1 MAWRRIASR
10 ECELVLGSLAVLT
23 AVLLLIAPA
32 AAHVGNPDVYFQG
45 AAGPYHL
52 IITIRTPQMI
62 PGTADVEILSATP
75 GISKITVVPL
85 YIVGPGAKYP
95 PVSDLLAQSKEDPQ
109 YFSGKIW
116 LMESGSWQVRVQVEG
131 AQGAGELAVPV
142 AAAARR
148 TLPMQRSLG
157 ILLFALMSLLV
168 VAIISIVGAARREA
182 TLTPGEFPS
191 AERSRRGRWMML
203 GTAVIVFGVL
213 YFGNWWWNSE
223 ASAKAR
229 QMIYKP
235 PPLDV
240 SLEPNGKLLLKM
252 GESAWHRNR
261 PETVMTALM
270 PDHGHLMHLFLLR
283 EPGMDRFYHLHP
295 RIVLPKPGL
304 HPLNGTSFETDL
316 PAIPAGR
323 YQVFADVVRV
333 SGFPDTM
340 IAEIDLP
347 DISGAALTGDDSAA
361 ASSALPGE
369 GARANSTGDATGSTG
384 ASGSSATKV
393 ATVSVTPDGAT
404 VILPDGYKM
413 TWERGTAPFTA
424 NHFVWLRFRLETP
437 DGKPVRDSEPY
448 MGMAGHAEI
457 VRSDRSVFAHIHP
470 DGSVAMAALE
480 LTQKNSAQ
488 GNADG
493 SAQAGVNAG
502 GGMNGTGMSG
512 MDMSVDP
519 RSAEVSFPYGF
530 PKAGEYRIFVQM
542 KRGGTIETGVFD
554 TQVIP

>member
-1 MAWRRIASR
+1 MRRRGITWRARDLALAW
-10 ECELVLGSLAVLT
+10 V

-32 AAHVGNPDVYFQG
+32 GAHVGNPDVYFQG

-95 PVSDLLAQSKEDPQ
+95 PVGDLLAQSNEDPQ

-142 AAAARR
+142 PAAARR
-148 TLPMQRSLG
+148 TLPMQKSLG

-182 TLTPGEFPS
+182 TLPPGESPS
-191 AERSRRGRWMML
+191 AERSRRGRWVML
-203 GTAVIVFGVL
+203 AAAVVVFGIL

-223 ASAKAR
+223 ASAKTR

-240 SLEPNGKLLLKM
+240 TLDPNGKLLLKM
-252 GESAWHRNR
+252 GESAWHRDR
-261 PETVMTALM
+261 PETVMTNLI

-295 RIVLPKPGL
+295 QLVPLEPGL
-304 HPLNGTSFETDL
+304 HANPGISFETDL
-316 PAIPAGR
+316 PAVPAGR
-323 YQVFADVVRV
+323 YQVFAVVVRE

-340 IAEIDLP
+340 IAEINLP
-347 DISGAALTGDDSAA
+347 DIPGVALTGDNSAA
-361 ASSALPGE
+361 ASPPLSAAAANANYDGDSNRTSAANVAAEKASITPE
-369 GARANSTGDATGSTG
+369 GATAT
-384 ASGSSATKV
+384 
-393 ATVSVTPDGAT
+393 
-404 VILPDGYKM
+404 LPDGYRM
-413 TWERGTAPFTA
+413 IWERGTAPFVA

-437 DGKPVRDSEPY
+437 DGKPVSDSEPY

-457 VRSDRSVFAHIHP
+457 VNSDRTVFAHIHP

-480 LTQKNSAQ
+480 LTQKNSAS
-488 GNADG
+488 GNAG
-493 SAQAGVNAG
+493 TNAQTEANAG
-502 GGMNGTGMSG
+502 GNMAG
-512 MDMSVDP
+512 MDMSMTP

-530 PKAGEYRIFVQM
+530 PKSGEYRIFVQM
-542 KRGGTIETGVFD
+542 KRGGVIETGVFD
-554 TQVIP
+554 TQVLP

>member
-1 MAWRRIASR
+1 MREIAIA
-10 ECELVLGSLAVLT
+10 CA

-32 AAHVGNPDVYFQG
+32 WAHVGNPDVYFQG

-95 PVSDLLAQSKEDPQ
+95 PVGDLLIQSNEDPQ
-109 YFSGKIW
+109 YFSGTIW

-131 AQGAGELAVPV
+131 AQGTGELAVPV
-142 AAAARR
+142 PAAARR
-148 TLPMQRSLG
+148 TMPMEKSLG
-157 ILLFALMSLLV
+157 VLLFALMSLLV

-182 TLTPGEFPS
+182 TLPPGEVPS
-191 AERSRRGRWMML
+191 AERSRRGRWVML
-203 GTAVIVFGVL
+203 GAALVVFGIL

-229 QMIYKP
+229 QMIYKA

-240 SLEPNGKLLLKM
+240 SLEPGGKLLLKM
-252 GESAWHRNR
+252 GDSAWHRTR
-261 PETVMTALM
+261 PETVMTTLM

-295 RIVLPKPGL
+295 QLVPLEPGL
-304 HPLNGTSFETDL
+304 HAITAISFATDL

-323 YQVFADVVRV
+323 YQVFADVVRE

-347 DISGAALTGDDSAA
+347 DIPGVALTGDNSSVA
-361 ASSALPGE
+361 ASPLSAN
-369 GARANSTGDATGSTG
+369 GAPANSTGDRSDPRR
-384 ASGSSATKV
+384 SSATTA
-393 ATVSVTPDGAT
+393 ATINVTPDGTTA
-404 VILPDGYKM
+404 ILPDGYKM
-413 TWERGTAPFTA
+413 IWERGTAPFVA

-437 DGKPVRDSEPY
+437 DGKQVSDAEPY

-457 VRSDRSVFAHIHP
+457 VNSDRSVFAHIHP

-480 LTQKNSAQ
+480 LAQKNSAA
-488 GNADG
+488 GNAAPGADPG
-493 SAQAGVNAG
+493 LNAG
-502 GGMNGTGMSG
+502 KDMRSMS
-512 MDMSVDP
+512 MPMASPSD
-519 RSAEVSFPYGF
+519 EVSFPYGF
-530 PKAGEYRIFVQM
+530 PKPGEYRLFVQM

-554 TQVIP
+554 TQVVP

>member
-1 MAWRRIASR
+1 MPRPALPSR
-10 ECELVLGSLAVLT
+10 ARELALASLAVLI

-32 AAHVGNPDVYFQG
+32 WAHVGNPDVYFQG
-45 AAGPYHL
+45 TAGPYHL

-75 GISKITVVPL
+75 GVSKVTVVPL

-95 PVSDLLAQSKEDPQ
+95 PVGDLLVQSKEDPQ
-109 YFSGKIW
+109 YFFGKIW

-142 AAAARR
+142 PAAARR
-148 TLPMQRSLG
+148 TLPMQRSLS

-182 TLTPGEFPS
+182 TLPPGELPS
-191 AERSRRGRWMML
+191 AERSHRGRWVML
-203 GTAVIVFGVL
+203 GTALVVFGVL
-213 YFGNWWWNSE
+213 YFGNSWWNSE
-223 ASAKAR
+223 ASAKTR

-235 PPLDV
+235 PPLEV
-240 SLEPNGKLLLKM
+240 SLEPGGKLLLKM
-252 GESAWHRNR
+252 GNSEWHRTR

-270 PDHGHLMHLFLLR
+270 PDHGHLMHLFLIR

-295 RIVLPKPGL
+295 PLVLPEPGL
-304 HPLNGTSFETDL
+304 HPHHEPSFEMEL

-323 YQVFADVVRV
+323 YQVFADVVRE

-340 IAEIDLP
+340 IAEIGLP
-347 DISGAALTGDDSAA
+347 DIPGVALTGDNSAA
-361 ASSALPGE
+361 ASSPLPAD
-369 GARANSTGDATGSTG
+369 GARANSSSD
-384 ASGSSATKV
+384 ASGTNGTMT
-393 ATVSVTPDGAT
+393 ATVNVTPDGTTA
-404 VILPDGYKM
+404 ILPDGYRM
-413 TWERGTAPFTA
+413 FWERGTAPFTA

-437 DGKPVRDSEPY
+437 DGKPVSDSEPY

-457 VRSDRSVFAHIHP
+457 VNSDRSVFAHIHP

-480 LTQKNSAQ
+480 LAQQNSSQ
-488 GNADG
+488 GNGGAN
-493 SAQAGVNAG
+493 AQ
-502 GGMNGTGMSG
+502 TGANPGNDMAG
-512 MDMSVDP
+512 MDMSMDP

-530 PKAGEYRIFVQM
+530 PKAGEYRLFVQM

-554 TQVIP
+554 TQVLP

>member
-1 MAWRRIASR
+1 MPRRRIASR
-10 ECELVLGSLAVLT
+10 ARELALASL

-32 AAHVGNPDVYFQG
+32 WAHVGNPDVYFQG

-95 PVSDLLAQSKEDPQ
+95 PVGDLLAQSKEDPQ
-109 YFSGKIW
+109 YFSGQIW

-142 AAAARR
+142 PAAARR

-182 TLTPGEFPS
+182 TLPPGELPS

-203 GTAVIVFGVL
+203 GTAVVVFGIL

-240 SLEPNGKLLLKM
+240 SLEPNGKLFLKM
-252 GESAWHRNR
+252 GDSAWHRDR
-261 PETVMTALM
+261 PETVMTNLM

-283 EPGMDRFYHLHP
+283 EAGMDRFYHLHP
-295 RIVLPKPGL
+295 QIVPLEPGL
-304 HPLNGTSFETDL
+304 HANPGISFETDL

-323 YQVFADVVRV
+323 YQVFADVVRE

-340 IAEIDLP
+340 SAEINLP
-347 DISGAALTGDDSAA
+347 DIPGVALTGDNSAA
-361 ASSALPGE
+361 VSSPLSAAIAP
-369 GARANSTGDATGSTG
+369 ANSIGDPNG
-384 ASGSSATKV
+384 ASGTIWI
-393 ATVSVTPDGAT
+393 TVSDTPENTTA
-404 VILPDGYKM
+404 ILPDGYKM
-413 TWERGTAPFTA
+413 IWERGTAPFTA

-437 DGKPVRDSEPY
+437 DGNPVSDSEPY

-457 VRSDRSVFAHIHP
+457 VNSDRSVFAHIHP

-480 LTQKNSAQ
+480 LAQKNSAQ
-488 GNADG
+488 GNA
-493 SAQAGVNAG
+493 STNAQAGANAG
-502 GGMNGTGMSG
+502 GGMSGMS
-512 MDMSVDP
+512 MDP

-530 PKAGEYRIFVQM
+530 PKPGEYRLFVQM

-554 TQVIP
+554 TRVLP

>member
-1 MAWRRIASR
+1 MPRSGIASR
-10 ECELVLGSLAVLT
+10 ARELAVASL

-32 AAHVGNPDVYFQG
+32 WAHVGNPDVYFQG

-62 PGTADVEILSATP
+62 PGTADMEILSATP
-75 GISKITVVPL
+75 GISQITVVPL

-95 PVSDLLAQSKEDPQ
+95 PVGDLLAQSKEDPQ
-109 YFSGKIW
+109 YFSGQIW

-142 AAAARR
+142 PAAARR
-148 TLPMQRSLG
+148 TLPMQKSLG

-182 TLTPGEFPS
+182 TLPPGEIPT
-191 AERSRRGRWMML
+191 AENSRRGRWIML
-203 GTAVIVFGVL
+203 GAAVVVFGIL

-252 GESAWHRNR
+252 GDSAWHRNR
-261 PETVMTALM
+261 PETVMTNLM

-295 RIVLPKPGL
+295 QLVLPEPGI
-304 HPLNGTSFETDL
+304 HPKREPSFEMDL

-323 YQVFADVVRV
+323 YQVFADVVRE

-340 IAEIDLP
+340 IAEINLP
-347 DISGAALTGDDSAA
+347 DIPGVALTGDDSAA
-361 ASSALPGE
+361 VSSPLP
-369 GARANSTGDATGSTG
+369 AAFTRANSNSSGGTILMIVGDMPGNTT
-384 ASGSSATKV
+384 AS
-393 ATVSVTPDGAT
+393 
-404 VILPDGYKM
+404 LPDGYKM
-413 TWERGTAPFTA
+413 IWERGTAPFTA

-437 DGKPVRDSEPY
+437 DGKPVSDSEPY

-457 VRSDRSVFAHIHP
+457 VSADRSVFAHIHP

-480 LTQKNSAQ
+480 LTQNNSAK
-488 GNADG
+488 GNAGG
-493 SAQAGVNAG
+493 SAQAETNAG
-502 GGMNGTGMSG
+502 GEMRATGMSG
-512 MDMSVDP
+512 MDMSMDP

-530 PKAGEYRIFVQM
+530 PKAGEYRLFIQM

-554 TQVIP
+554 TLVIH

>member
-1 MAWRRIASR
+1 MRRRGITSR
-10 ECELVLGSLAVLT
+10 ARDFALACI

-32 AAHVGNPDVYFQG
+32 WAHVGNPDVYFQG

-52 IITIRTPQMI
+52 VITIRTPQMI

-95 PVSDLLAQSKEDPQ
+95 PVGDLLAQSKEDPQ

-142 AAAARR
+142 PAAARR
-148 TLPMQRSLG
+148 TLPMQKSLG

-182 TLTPGEFPS
+182 TLPPGESPS
-191 AERSRRGRWMML
+191 AERSSRGRWVML
-203 GTAVIVFGVL
+203 AAAVVVFGIL

-223 ASAKAR
+223 ASAKTR
-229 QMIYKP
+229 HMIYKP

-240 SLEPNGKLLLKM
+240 TLEPNGKLLLKM
-252 GESAWHRNR
+252 GESAWHRDR
-261 PETVMTALM
+261 PETVMTNLM

-295 RIVLPKPGL
+295 QLVPLEPGL
-304 HPLNGTSFETDL
+304 HANPGISFETDL

-323 YQVFADVVRV
+323 YQVFADVVRE

-340 IAEIDLP
+340 IAEINLP
-347 DISGAALTGDDSAA
+347 DIPGVALSGDNSARA
-361 ASSALPGE
+361 ASPLPDEGE
-369 GARANSTGDATGSTG
+369 LAKSYGGFSGTSGRESTIISFHDMRDET
-384 ASGSSATKV
+384 
-393 ATVSVTPDGAT
+393 
-404 VILPDGYKM
+404 LPDGYRM
-413 TWERGTAPFTA
+413 FWERGNAPFIA

-437 DGKPVRDSEPY
+437 DGKPVSDSEPY

-457 VRSDRSVFAHIHP
+457 VSSDRSVFAHIHP

-480 LTQKNSAQ
+480 LTQKNSTT
-488 GNADG
+488 GNA
-493 SAQAGVNAG
+493 STNVEA
-502 GGMNGTGMSG
+502 SG
-512 MDMSVDP
+512 NVSGEMGAMDMSMTP

-530 PKAGEYRIFVQM
+530 PKAGEYRIFVQI
-542 KRGGTIETGVFD
+542 KRGGVIETGVFD
-554 TQVIP
+554 TQVLP

>member
-1 MAWRRIASR
+1 MRRRGITWRARDLALAW
-10 ECELVLGSLAVLT
+10 V

-32 AAHVGNPDVYFQG
+32 GAHVGNPDVYFQG

-95 PVSDLLAQSKEDPQ
+95 PVGDLLAQSNEDPQ

-142 AAAARR
+142 PAAARR
-148 TLPMQRSLG
+148 TLPMQKSLG

-182 TLTPGEFPS
+182 TLPPGESPS
-191 AERSRRGRWMML
+191 AERSRRGRWVML
-203 GTAVIVFGVL
+203 AAAVVVFGIL

-223 ASAKAR
+223 ASAKTR

-240 SLEPNGKLLLKM
+240 TLDPNGKLLLKM
-252 GESAWHRNR
+252 GESAWHRDR
-261 PETVMTALM
+261 PETVMTNLI

-295 RIVLPKPGL
+295 QLVPLEPGL
-304 HPLNGTSFETDL
+304 HANPGISFETDL
-316 PAIPAGR
+316 PAVPAGR
-323 YQVFADVVRV
+323 YQVFADVVRE

-340 IAEIDLP
+340 IAEINLP
-347 DISGAALTGDDSAA
+347 DIPGVALTGDNSAA
-361 ASSALPGE
+361 ASPRLSAAAANANYDGDSNRTSAANVAAEKASITPE
-369 GARANSTGDATGSTG
+369 GATAT
-384 ASGSSATKV
+384 
-393 ATVSVTPDGAT
+393 
-404 VILPDGYKM
+404 LPDGYRM
-413 TWERGTAPFTA
+413 IWERGTAPFVA

-437 DGKPVRDSEPY
+437 DGKPVSDSEPY

-457 VRSDRSVFAHIHP
+457 VNSDRTVFAHIHP

-480 LTQKNSAQ
+480 LTQKNSAS
-488 GNADG
+488 GNAG
-493 SAQAGVNAG
+493 TNAQTEANAG
-502 GGMNGTGMSG
+502 GNMAG
-512 MDMSVDP
+512 MDMSMTP

-530 PKAGEYRIFVQM
+530 PKSGEYRIFVQM
-542 KRGGTIETGVFD
+542 KRGGVIETGVFD
-554 TQVIP
+554 TQVLP

>member
-1 MAWRRIASR
+1 MRRRGITSR
-10 ECELVLGSLAVLT
+10 ARDFALACI

-32 AAHVGNPDVYFQG
+32 WAHVGNPDVYFQG

-95 PVSDLLAQSKEDPQ
+95 PVGDLLAQSNEDPQ

-142 AAAARR
+142 PAAARR
-148 TLPMQRSLG
+148 TLPMQKSLG

-182 TLTPGEFPS
+182 TLPPGESPS
-191 AERSRRGRWMML
+191 AERSRRGRWVML
-203 GTAVIVFGVL
+203 AAAVVVFGIL

-223 ASAKAR
+223 ASAKTR

-240 SLEPNGKLLLKM
+240 TLDPNGKLLLKM
-252 GESAWHRNR
+252 GESAWHRDR
-261 PETVMTALM
+261 PETVMTNLI

-295 RIVLPKPGL
+295 QLVPLEPGL
-304 HPLNGTSFETDL
+304 HANPGISFETDL
-316 PAIPAGR
+316 PAVPAGR
-323 YQVFADVVRV
+323 YQVFADVVRE

-340 IAEIDLP
+340 IAEINLP
-347 DISGAALTGDDSAA
+347 DIPGVALTGDNSAA
-361 ASSALPGE
+361 ASPPLSAAAANANYDGDSNRTSAANVAAEKASITPE
-369 GARANSTGDATGSTG
+369 GATAT
-384 ASGSSATKV
+384 
-393 ATVSVTPDGAT
+393 
-404 VILPDGYKM
+404 LPDGYRM
-413 TWERGTAPFTA
+413 IWERGTAPFVA

-437 DGKPVRDSEPY
+437 DGKPVSDSEPY

-457 VRSDRSVFAHIHP
+457 VNSDRTVFAHIHP

-480 LTQKNSAQ
+480 LTQKNSAS
-488 GNADG
+488 GNAG
-493 SAQAGVNAG
+493 TNAQAEANAG
-502 GGMNGTGMSG
+502 GNMAG
-512 MDMSVDP
+512 MDMSMTP

-530 PKAGEYRIFVQM
+530 PKSGEYRIFVQM
-542 KRGGTIETGVFD
+542 KRGGVIETGVFD
-554 TQVIP
+554 TQVLP

>member
-1 MAWRRIASR
+1 MRRSGSTSRARELALAWI
-10 ECELVLGSLAVLT
+10 
-23 AVLLLIAPA
+23 AVLLLLAPTW
-32 AAHVGNPDVYFQG
+32 AHVGNPDVYFQG

-75 GISKITVVPL
+75 GISKVTVVPL

-95 PVSDLLAQSKEDPQ
+95 PVGDLLAQSKEDPQ

-142 AAAARR
+142 PAAARR

-182 TLTPGEFPS
+182 TLPPGEFPT

-203 GTAVIVFGVL
+203 GTAVVVFGVL
-213 YFGNWWWNSE
+213 CFGNWWWNSE

-252 GESAWHRNR
+252 GESAWHRDR
-261 PETVMTALM
+261 PETVMTNLM

-295 RIVLPKPGL
+295 QLVPLEPGL
-304 HPLNGTSFETDL
+304 HVNPGISFETDL
-316 PAIPAGR
+316 PALPAGR
-323 YQVFADVVRV
+323 YQVFADVVRE

-340 IAEIDLP
+340 IAEINLP
-347 DISGAALTGDDSAA
+347 DIPGVALTGDNSAA
-361 ASSALPGE
+361 ASPPLSAD
-369 GARANSTGDATGSTG
+369 AAKANYDGDSNR
-384 ASGSSATKV
+384 ASGANV
-393 ATVSVTPDGAT
+393 ATEKASITPEGET
-404 VILPDGYKM
+404 TILPDGYKM
-413 TWERGTAPFTA
+413 IWERGTAPFIA

-437 DGKPVRDSEPY
+437 DGKPVSDSEPY

-457 VRSDRSVFAHIHP
+457 VNSDRTVFAHIHP
-470 DGSVAMAALE
+470 DGSIAMAALE
-480 LTQKNSAQ
+480 LTQKNSAT
-488 GNADG
+488 GDP
-493 SAQAGVNAG
+493 SASVQARANAG
-502 GGMNGTGMSG
+502 SDMAAMGMSG
-512 MDMSVDP
+512 MDMSMDT

-554 TQVIP
+554 TQVLP

>member
-1 MAWRRIASR
+1 MSRRGITSPLR
-10 ECELVLGSLAVLT
+10 ELAVACI

-32 AAHVGNPDVYFQG
+32 WAHVGNPDVYFQG
-45 AAGPYHL
+45 AAGPYRL

-95 PVSDLLAQSKEDPQ
+95 PVGDLLAQSKEDPQ
-109 YFSGKIW
+109 YFFGKIW

-131 AQGAGELAVPV
+131 AQGDGELAVPV
-142 AAAARR
+142 PAAARR
-148 TLPMQRSLG
+148 TLPMQKSLG

-168 VAIISIVGAARREA
+168 VAIISIVGAARRES
-182 TLTPGEFPS
+182 TLPPGEMPS
-191 AERSRRGRWMML
+191 AERSRRGRWVML
-203 GTAVIVFGVL
+203 GTAAVVFGVL
-213 YFGNWWWNSE
+213 YFGNSWWNSE
-223 ASAKAR
+223 ASYTAR
-229 QMIYKP
+229 KMIYKP

-240 SLEPNGKLLLKM
+240 SLEPGGKLLLKM
-252 GESAWHRNR
+252 GNSEWHRTQ
-261 PETVMTALM
+261 PETVMTTLM
-270 PDHGHLMHLFLLR
+270 PDHGYLMHLFLIR

-295 RIVLPKPGL
+295 QIVPLEPGL
-304 HPLNGTSFETDL
+304 HPYREPSFEMEL

-347 DISGAALTGDDSAA
+347 DIPGVPLSGDNSAA
-361 ASSALPGE
+361 AFSPLAAD
-369 GARANSTGDATGSTG
+369 GANANNKG
-384 ASGSSATKV
+384 ASGDTNPTGGTTEK
-393 ATVSVTPDGAT
+393 VSVTPDGAT
-404 VILPDGYKM
+404 ATLPDGYKM
-413 TWERGTAPFTA
+413 IWERGSAPFTT

-437 DGKPVRDSEPY
+437 DGKPVSDSEPY

-457 VRSDRSVFAHIHP
+457 VNSDRSVFAHIHP

-480 LTQKNSAQ
+480 LAQKNSAQ
-488 GNADG
+488 GNAG
-493 SAQAGVNAG
+493 ANARAGVNARG
-502 GGMNGTGMSG
+502 EMAG
-512 MDMSVDP
+512 MDMSMDP

-530 PKAGEYRIFVQM
+530 PKAGEYRLFVQM

-554 TQVIP
+554 TQVLP

>member
-1 MAWRRIASR
+1 MRRSAITSRPRELAIA
-10 ECELVLGSLAVLT
+10 CI

-32 AAHVGNPDVYFQG
+32 WAHVGNPDVYFRG

-75 GISKITVVPL
+75 GVSKITVVPL

-95 PVSDLLAQSKEDPQ
+95 PVGDLLAQSQEDPQ

-142 AAAARR
+142 PAAARR
-148 TLPMQRSLG
+148 TLPMEKSLG

-182 TLTPGEFPS
+182 TLPPGELPT

-203 GTAVIVFGVL
+203 GTAVVVFGIL
-213 YFGNWWWNSE
+213 YFGNSWWNSE
-223 ASAKAR
+223 ASDKAR

-235 PPLDV
+235 PPLEV

-252 GESAWHRNR
+252 GESAWHRDR
-261 PETVMTALM
+261 PETVMTNLM

-295 RIVLPKPGL
+295 QIVPLEPGL
-304 HPLNGTSFETDL
+304 HPDKGISFETDL

-323 YQVFADVVRV
+323 YQVFADVVRE

-340 IAEIDLP
+340 VAEIDLP
-347 DISGAALTGDDSAA
+347 DIPGVALTGDNSAA
-361 ASSALPGE
+361 VSSPLPASITL
-369 GARANSTGDATGSTG
+369 ANSNAHPSG
-384 ASGSSATKV
+384 AGGRSGTLLV
-393 ATVSVTPDGAT
+393 TTSVMPDDTTA
-404 VILPDGYKM
+404 ILPDGYRM
-413 TWERGTAPFTA
+413 IWERGTAPFTT

-437 DGKPVRDSEPY
+437 DGKPVSDSEPY

-457 VRSDRSVFAHIHP
+457 VNSDRTVFAHIHP

-480 LTQKNSAQ
+480 LAQKNSAA
-488 GNADG
+488 GNTNANTP
-493 SAQAGVNAG
+493 AAMNAG
-502 GGMNGTGMSG
+502 GEVGGTGMSG
-512 MDMSVDP
+512 MDMSMSP

-530 PKAGEYRIFVQM
+530 PKAGEYRLFVQM
-542 KRGGTIETGVFD
+542 KRGGIIETGVFD
-554 TQVIP
+554 TQVLH

>member
-1 MAWRRIASR
+1 MRRRGIGSRTREIVLAS
-10 ECELVLGSLAVLT
+10 LL
-23 AVLLLIAPA
+23 VLLLIAPA
-32 AAHVGNPDVYFQG
+32 RAHVGNPDVYFQG
-45 AAGPYHL
+45 TAGPYHL

-95 PVSDLLAQSKEDPQ
+95 PVGDLLAQSKEDPQ

-116 LMESGSWQVRVQVEG
+116 LMDSGSWQVRVQVEG
-131 AQGAGELAVPV
+131 AQGVGELAVPV
-142 AAAARR
+142 PAAARR

-157 ILLFALMSLLV
+157 VLLFALMSLLV

-182 TLTPGEFPS
+182 TLPPGELPS
-191 AERSRRGRWMML
+191 ADRSRRGRWMMV
-203 GTAVIVFGVL
+203 GAAVLVFGIL
-213 YFGNWWWNSE
+213 YFGNSWWNSE

-240 SLEPNGKLLLKM
+240 SLEPGGKLLLKM
-252 GESAWHRNR
+252 GDSAWHRDR
-261 PETVMTALM
+261 PETVMTTLM

-283 EPGMDRFYHLHP
+283 EPGLDRFYHLHP
-295 RIVLPKPGL
+295 QLVPLEPGL
-304 HPLNGTSFETDL
+304 HAKTGLSFGTDL

-323 YQVFADVVRV
+323 YQVFADVVRE

-347 DISGAALTGDDSAA
+347 DIPGVALTGDNSTATSSPLAA
-361 ASSALPGE
+361 AISPTNSN
-369 GARANSTGDATGSTG
+369 ANPTGGTIVMTVSDTPENT
-384 ASGSSATKV
+384 SAT
-393 ATVSVTPDGAT
+393 
-404 VILPDGYKM
+404 LPDRYKM
-413 TWERGTAPFTA
+413 IWERGTAPFTA

-437 DGKPVRDSEPY
+437 EGKPVTDAEPY

-457 VRSDRSVFAHIHP
+457 VNSDRSVFAHIHP
-470 DGSVAMAALE
+470 DGSAAMAALE

-488 GNADG
+488 GNSGPIAR
-493 SAQAGVNAG
+493 AEANVG
-502 GGMNGTGMSG
+502 GDMAG
-512 MDMSVDP
+512 MDMSMAP

-530 PKAGEYRIFVQM
+530 PKAGEYRLFVQM
-542 KRGGTIETGVFD
+542 KRGGAIETGVFD
-554 TQVIP
+554 TLVLP

>member
-1 MAWRRIASR
+1 MSRRGIVPRLRELAIA
-10 ECELVLGSLAVLT
+10 CIAVVLV
-23 AVLLLIAPA
+23 IAPIW
-32 AAHVGNPDVYFQG
+32 AHVGNPDVYFQG

-52 IITIRTPQMI
+52 VITIRTPQMI

-95 PVSDLLAQSKEDPQ
+95 PVGDLLAQSKEDPQ

-131 AQGAGELAVPV
+131 TQGTGELAVPV
-142 AAAARR
+142 PAAARR
-148 TLPMQRSLG
+148 TLPMQKSLG
-157 ILLFALMSLLV
+157 VLLFALMSLLV

-182 TLTPGEFPS
+182 TLPPGEFPS
-191 AERSRRGRWMML
+191 AERSRRGRWIML
-203 GTAVIVFGVL
+203 GTAVVVFGIL

-223 ASAKAR
+223 ASAKTR

-240 SLEPNGKLLLKM
+240 SVEPNGKLLLKM
-252 GESAWHRNR
+252 GNSAWHSSR
-261 PETVMTALM
+261 PETVMTTLM

-295 RIVLPKPGL
+295 QIVPPEPGL
-304 HPLNGTSFETDL
+304 HANTGISFETDL

-323 YQVFADVVRV
+323 YQVFADVVRE

-340 IAEIDLP
+340 IAEINLP
-347 DISGAALTGDDSAA
+347 DIPGVALTGDNSAA
-361 ASSALPGE
+361 VSSPLPAAI
-369 GARANSTGDATGSTG
+369 ARANYNGNPDRGIIMMTFSDKPEDT
-384 ASGSSATKV
+384 SAT
-393 ATVSVTPDGAT
+393 
-404 VILPDGYKM
+404 LPDGYKM
-413 TWERGTAPFTA
+413 IWERGTAPFTA

-437 DGKPVRDSEPY
+437 DGKPVSDSEPY

-457 VRSDRSVFAHIHP
+457 VNSDRSVFAHIHP

-480 LTQKNSAQ
+480 LAQKNSAQ
-488 GNADG
+488 GNNGAN
-493 SAQAGVNAG
+493 AQVGVNAG
-502 GGMNGTGMSG
+502 GDMSGTGMSG
-512 MDMSVDP
+512 MDMSLDP

-530 PKAGEYRIFVQM
+530 PKAGYYRLFVQM

-554 TQVIP
+554 TLVLP

>member
-1 MAWRRIASR
+1 MPPCSVASR
-10 ECELVLGSLAVLT
+10 ARKLAL
-23 AVLLLIAPA
+23 ASPALLIGVLLLIAPVR
-32 AAHVGNPDVYFQG
+32 AHVGNPDVYFQG

-75 GISKITVVPL
+75 GVSKITVVPL

-95 PVSDLLAQSKEDPQ
+95 PVGDLLAQSKEDPQ

-116 LMESGSWQVRVQVEG
+116 LMDSGSWQVRVQVEG

-142 AAAARR
+142 PAAARR

-157 ILLFALMSLLV
+157 ILLFALMALLV

-182 TLTPGEFPS
+182 TLPPGELPS
-191 AERSRRGRWMML
+191 AERSRRGRWVML
-203 GTAVIVFGVL
+203 GAAVVVFGVL
-213 YFGNWWWNSE
+213 YFGNSWWNSE
-223 ASAKAR
+223 ASYTAR
-229 QMIYKP
+229 KMIYKP

-240 SLEPNGKLLLKM
+240 SLEPGGKLLLQM
-252 GESAWHRNR
+252 GNSEWHRTQ

-270 PDHGHLMHLFLLR
+270 PDHGYLMHLFLVR

-295 RIVLPKPGL
+295 QIVPLEPGL
-304 HPLNGTSFETDL
+304 HPYREPSFEMEL

-347 DISGAALTGDDSAA
+347 DIPGAALSGDNSAA
-361 ASSALPGE
+361 ASTPLP
-369 GARANSTGDATGSTG
+369 AAFTRANNNGNPNGGTILIMVTDKPEATT
-384 ASGSSATKV
+384 A
-393 ATVSVTPDGAT
+393 
-404 VILPDGYKM
+404 ILPDGYKM
-413 TWERGTAPFTA
+413 IWERGTAPFTA

-437 DGKPVRDSEPY
+437 DGKPVSDSEPY

-457 VRSDRSVFAHIHP
+457 VNSDRSVFAHIHP

-480 LTQKNSAQ
+480 LTQKNSVQ
-488 GNADG
+488 GNA
-493 SAQAGVNAG
+493 SANAQAGANAG
-502 GGMNGTGMSG
+502 GELSGTGMSG
-512 MDMSVDP
+512 MDMSTDP

-530 PKAGEYRIFVQM
+530 PKPGYYRLFVQM

-554 TQVIP
+554 TLVRR

>member
-1 MAWRRIASR
+1 MNIRLRRGIASR
-10 ECELVLGSLAVLT
+10 RRELAVACVT
-23 AVLLLIAPA
+23 VLLLIVPA
-32 AAHVGNPDVYFQG
+32 WAHVGNPDVYFQG

-95 PVSDLLAQSKEDPQ
+95 PVGDLLAQSKEDPQ

-131 AQGAGELAVPV
+131 TQGNGELAVPV
-142 AAAARR
+142 PAAARR
-148 TLPMQRSLG
+148 TLPMQKSLG

-168 VAIISIVGAARREA
+168 VAIISIVGAARRES
-182 TLTPGEFPS
+182 TLPPGEFPTV
-191 AERSRRGRWMML
+191 ERSRRGRWMML
-203 GTAVIVFGVL
+203 GTAVVVFGIL

-261 PETVMTALM
+261 PETVMTTLM

-295 RIVLPKPGL
+295 QLVPLEPGL
-304 HPLNGTSFETDL
+304 HPHREPSFEIEL

-323 YQVFADVVRV
+323 YQVFADVVRE

-340 IAEIDLP
+340 IAEINLP
-347 DISGAALTGDDSAA
+347 DIPGVALTGDNSAA
-361 ASSALPGE
+361 VYSPLSTD
-369 GARANSTGDATGSTG
+369 GAKANNNSDPNGNDPAGST
-384 ASGSSATKV
+384 AEK
-393 ATVSVTPDGAT
+393 VSVTPDGPTAT
-404 VILPDGYKM
+404 LSDGYKM
-413 TWERGTAPFTA
+413 IWERGTAPFTA

-437 DGKPVRDSEPY
+437 DGKPVSDSEPY

-457 VRSDRSVFAHIHP
+457 VNSDRSVFAHIHP

-480 LTQKNSAQ
+480 LTQKNSAAGNANGGMQ
-488 GNADG
+488 VGPNADG
-493 SAQAGVNAG
+493 EMG
-502 GGMNGTGMSG
+502 G
-512 MDMSVDP
+512 MDMSMHP
-519 RSAEVSFPYGF
+519 LSAEVSFPYGF
-530 PKAGEYRIFVQM
+530 PKAGEYRLFVQM

-554 TQVIP
+554 TQVLP

>member
-1 MAWRRIASR
+1 MRRSGITSR
-10 ECELVLGSLAVLT
+10 LRELAVACA
-23 AVLLLIAPA
+23 AVLILIAPA
-32 AAHVGNPDVYFQG
+32 WAHVGNPDVYFQG

-52 IITIRTPQMI
+52 IIIIRTPQMI

-95 PVSDLLAQSKEDPQ
+95 PVGDLLVQSQADPQ

-131 AQGAGELAVPV
+131 GQGAGELAVPV
-142 AAAARR
+142 PAAARR
-148 TLPMQRSLG
+148 TLPMQKSLS
-157 ILLFALMSLLV
+157 ILLFALMSLLI

-182 TLTPGEFPS
+182 TLPPGELPS
-191 AERSRRGRWMML
+191 AERSRRGRRMML
-203 GTAVIVFGVL
+203 GTAVVVFGIL
-213 YFGNWWWNSE
+213 YFGNSWWNSE

-252 GESAWHRNR
+252 GDSEWHRTR
-261 PETVMTALM
+261 PETVMTTLM

-283 EPGMDRFYHLHP
+283 EPGLDRFYHLHP
-295 RIVLPKPGL
+295 QIVPPEPGL
-304 HPLNGTSFETDL
+304 HANNGISFETDL

-323 YQVFADVVRV
+323 YQVFADVVRE

-340 IAEIDLP
+340 ISEIYLP
-347 DISGAALTGDDSAA
+347 DSPGVALTGDNSAA
-361 ASSALPGE
+361 AFSPLSTNGAKANNVGDSSGTNPA
-369 GARANSTGDATGSTG
+369 SDA
-384 ASGSSATKV
+384 AER
-393 ATVSVTPDGAT
+393 VSITPDGPTAT
-404 VILPDGYKM
+404 LPDGYKM
-413 TWERGTAPFTA
+413 IWERGSTPFTT

-437 DGKPVRDSEPY
+437 DGKPVSDSEPY

-457 VRSDRSVFAHIHP
+457 VNSDRTVFAHIHP

-480 LTQKNSAQ
+480 LTQKNSAT
-488 GNADG
+488 GNPGAA
-493 SAQAGVNAG
+493 AQAGANAG
-502 GGMNGTGMSG
+502 GDMAG
-512 MDMSVDP
+512 MDMSMDP
-519 RSAEVSFPYGF
+519 HSAEVSFPYGF
-530 PKAGEYRIFVQM
+530 PKAGEYRLFVQM

-554 TQVIP
+554 TQVLP

>member
-1 MAWRRIASR
+1 MSRSGVAWRLR
-10 ECELVLGSLAVLT
+10 ELAVACI
-23 AVLLLIAPA
+23 AVLLLTAPA
-32 AAHVGNPDVYFQG
+32 WAHVGNPDVYFQG

-52 IITIRTPQMI
+52 VITIRTPQMI

-95 PVSDLLAQSKEDPQ
+95 PVGDLLAQSKEDPQ

-131 AQGAGELAVPV
+131 AQGDGELAVPV
-142 AAAARR
+142 PAAARR
-148 TLPMQRSLG
+148 TLPMQKSLG

-182 TLTPGEFPS
+182 TLPPGEFPT

-203 GTAVIVFGVL
+203 ATAVVVFGIL

-223 ASAKAR
+223 ASAKTR

-252 GESAWHRNR
+252 GNSAWHSSR
-261 PETVMTALM
+261 PETVMTNLM

-295 RIVLPKPGL
+295 QIVLPDPGL
-304 HPLNGTSFETDL
+304 HANTGISFETDL

-323 YQVFADVVRV
+323 YQVFADVVRE

-340 IAEIDLP
+340 VAEINLP
-347 DISGAALTGDDSAA
+347 DIPGVALSGDNSAA
-361 ASSALPGE
+361 ASSPLSAN
-369 GARANSTGDATGSTG
+369 GARANNNND
-384 ASGSSATKV
+384 ASGTNLPSDAAEKVSS
-393 ATVSVTPDGAT
+393 TPDGPTAT
-404 VILPDGYKM
+404 LPDGYEM
-413 TWERGTAPFTA
+413 IWERGSAPFTS

-437 DGKPVRDSEPY
+437 DGKPVSDSEPY

-457 VRSDRSVFAHIHP
+457 VNSDRSVFAHIHP

-480 LTQKNSAQ
+480 LTQKNSAT
-488 GNADG
+488 GNSSG
-493 SAQAGVNAG
+493 STQAGANASG
-502 GGMNGTGMSG
+502 EMGG
-512 MDMSVDP
+512 MDMSMTP

-530 PKAGEYRIFVQM
+530 PKSGEYRLFIQM

-554 TQVIP
+554 TLVLP

>member
-1 MAWRRIASR
+1 MREFALAWI
-10 ECELVLGSLAVLT
+10 AVLM
-23 AVLLLIAPA
+23 LIAPA
-32 AAHVGNPDVYFQG
+32 WAHVGNPDVYFQG

-95 PVSDLLAQSKEDPQ
+95 PVGDLLVQSQDDPQ
-109 YFSGKIW
+109 YFVGKIW

-142 AAAARR
+142 PAAARR
-148 TLPMQRSLG
+148 TLPMQKSLG

-168 VAIISIVGAARREA
+168 VAIISIVGAARRES
-182 TLTPGEFPS
+182 TLPPGELPS
-191 AERSRRGRWMML
+191 EERSRRGRWMML
-203 GTAVIVFGVL
+203 GTAVVVFGIL

-261 PETVMTALM
+261 PETVMTNLM

-295 RIVLPKPGL
+295 QLVPLQAGL
-304 HPLNGTSFETDL
+304 HANPGISFETDL

-323 YQVFADVVRV
+323 YQVFADVVRE

-340 IAEIDLP
+340 IAEINLP
-347 DISGAALTGDDSAA
+347 DIPGVALTGDNSA
-361 ASSALPGE
+361 ASSAPLAAD
-369 GARANSTGDATGSTG
+369 GAKANNDGDPNSVGG
-384 ASGSSATKV
+384 ASGKVEKATITSDGV
-393 ATVSVTPDGAT
+393 TAT
-404 VILPDGYKM
+404 LPDGYKM
-413 TWERGTAPFTA
+413 IWERGTAPFTA

-437 DGKPVRDSEPY
+437 DGKPVSDSEPY

-457 VRSDRSVFAHIHP
+457 VNSDRSVFAHIHP

-480 LTQKNSAQ
+480 LAQRNSAT
-488 GNADG
+488 GDANA
-493 SAQAGVNAG
+493 SAE
-502 GGMNGTGMSG
+502 MSG
-512 MDMSVDP
+512 MDMSTDP

-530 PKAGEYRIFVQM
+530 PKAGEYRLFVQM

-554 TQVIP
+554 TQVLP

>member
-1 MAWRRIASR
+1 MRELALAS
-10 ECELVLGSLAVLT
+10 L

-32 AAHVGNPDVYFQG
+32 WAHVGNPDVYFQG
-45 AAGPYHL
+45 TAGPYHL

-95 PVSDLLAQSKEDPQ
+95 PVGDLLAPSKEDPQ

-131 AQGAGELAVPV
+131 TQGAGELAVPV
-142 AAAARR
+142 PAAARR
-148 TLPMQRSLG
+148 TMPMQKSLG
-157 ILLFALMSLLV
+157 VLLFALMSLLV

-182 TLTPGEFPS
+182 TLAPGEFPS
-191 AERSRRGRWMML
+191 VERSRRGRWMML
-203 GTAVIVFGVL
+203 GTAVVVFGIL

-240 SLEPNGKLLLKM
+240 SVEPGGKLLLKM
-252 GESAWHRNR
+252 GNSEWHRSR

-295 RIVLPKPGL
+295 QIVPIEPGL
-304 HPLNGTSFETDL
+304 HANTGISFETDL

-323 YQVFADVVRV
+323 YQVFADVVRE

-347 DISGAALTGDDSAA
+347 DILGVALTGDNSAA
-361 ASSALPGE
+361 AFSPLAAD
-369 GARANSTGDATGSTG
+369 GARANSNADPGG
-384 ASGSSATKV
+384 ANGAVT
-393 ATVSVTPDGAT
+393 ATVNVTSDGTTA
-404 VILPDGYKM
+404 ILPDGHKM
-413 TWERGTAPFTA
+413 IWERGTAPFTA

-437 DGKPVRDSEPY
+437 DGKRVSDSEPY

-457 VRSDRSVFAHIHP
+457 VNSDRSVFAHIHP

-488 GNADG
+488 GNTSAH
-493 SAQAGVNAG
+493 AQAGANAG
-502 GGMNGTGMSG
+502 GDRSSTGMSG
-512 MDMSVDP
+512 MDMSMDP

-530 PKAGEYRIFVQM
+530 PKAGEYRLFVQM

-554 TQVIP
+554 TQVLP